1 MARLTIQ
8 NLTKKFVK
16 NAAVDRVS
24 LEIPDGAFAGI
35 LGPSGCGKTTLL
47 RLIAGLEQPTQG
59 DILIGDRNITMLPP
73 EKRELGMMFQSYA
86 LFPHMSVR
94 DNLRF
99 PLKARKIGTS
109 QEQNDKIKQ
118 VLALVQLE
126 EKIDRLPRQL
136 SGGEQQRVALARAII
151 AEPSVLLLDEP
162 LSNLDAKLRAGM
174 QIELIELHRK
184 LGLTTIF
191 VTHDQEEALALSDVI
206 VLMLEGRVKQI
217 GTPEKIY
224 SNPKTPFAADFL
236 GSANLIPVTVVHSQD
251 DQWQAILPNGPKIRV
266 PAPGTEKTGEYLLML
281 RQEDLKLTDNAR
293 KFDAAV
299 PVKVLAQ
306 VYLGAK
312 IRFVVG
318 LGDQRLNILM
328 TKAEAVFASKATHL
342 AWRVNDASLL
352 PMG

>member
-24 LEIPDGAFAGI
+24 LEIPDGAFVGI
-35 LGPSGCGKTTLL
+35 IGPSGCGKTTLL
-47 RLIAGLEQPTQG
+47 RLIAGLERPTQG
-59 DILIGDRNITMLPP
+59 NILIDDRNITMLPP
-73 EKRELGMMFQSYA
+73 EKRGLGMMFQSYA
-86 LFPHMSVR
+86 LFPHMTVR
-94 DNLRF
+94 ENLRF
-99 PLKARKIGTS
+99 PLKASKIGNR
-109 QEQNDKIKQ
+109 QEQNNKIKQ

-126 EKIDRLPRQL
+126 EKIDRIPRQL
-136 SGGEQQRVALARAII
+136 GGGEQQRVALARAII

-174 QIELIELHRK
+174 QMELIELHRK

-236 GSANLIPVTVVHSQD
+236 GSANLIPVNVVHSQD
-251 DQWQAILPNGPKIRV
+251 GQWQAILPNGHKI
-266 PAPGTEKTGEYLLML
+266 PAPPPGTKKTGEYLLML

-293 KFDAAV
+293 QFDAAV
-299 PVKVLAQ
+299 PVKVLAH

-342 AWRVNDASLL
+342 AWRVNDSSLL
-352 PMG
+352 PQ

>member
-1 MARLTIQ
+1 MARLTIK
-8 NLTKKFVK
+8 NLTKKFVN

-24 LEIPDGAFAGI
+24 LEIPDGSFAGI

-47 RLIAGLEQPTQG
+47 RLIAGLERPTQG
-59 DILIGDRNITMLPP
+59 DILIGDQNITMLPP
-73 EKRELGMMFQSYA
+73 EKRGLGMMFQSYA
-86 LFPHMSVR
+86 LFPHMTVR

-99 PLKARKIGTS
+99 PLKANKIGTNR
-109 QEQNDKIKQ
+109 EQNDKIKQ

-151 AEPSVLLLDEP
+151 AEPRVLLLDEP

-217 GTPEKIY
+217 GTPENIY
-224 SNPKTPFAADFL
+224 SNPKTPFAADFM
-236 GSANLIPVTVVHSQD
+236 GSANLIPVNVVHSKN
-251 DQWQAILPNGPKIRV
+251 DQWQAILPNGHIIPV
-266 PAPGTEKTGEYLLML
+266 LPPGAEKTGEYLLML

-299 PVKVLAQ
+299 PVKVFAQ

-318 LGDQRLNILM
+318 LGDQQLNLLM
-328 TKAEAVFASKATHL
+328 SKEEAVFSSKATHL
-342 AWRVNDASLL
+342 AWRVKDSSLL
-352 PMG
+352 PMS

>member
-1 MARLTIQ
+1 MARLTIK
-8 NLTKKFVK
+8 NLTKKFVN

-24 LEIPDGAFAGI
+24 LEIPDGSFAGI

-47 RLIAGLEQPTQG
+47 RLIAGLERPTQG
-59 DILIGDRNITMLPP
+59 DILIGDQNITMLPP
-73 EKRELGMMFQSYA
+73 EKRGLGMMFQSYA
-86 LFPHMSVR
+86 LFPHMTVR

-99 PLKARKIGTS
+99 PLKANKIGTNR
-109 QEQNDKIKQ
+109 EQNDKIKQ

-217 GTPEKIY
+217 GTPENIY
-224 SNPKTPFAADFL
+224 SNPKTPFAADFM
-236 GSANLIPVTVVHSQD
+236 GSANLIPVNVVHSKN
-251 DQWQAILPNGPKIRV
+251 DQWQAILPNGHIIPV
-266 PAPGTEKTGEYLLML
+266 LPPGAEKTGEYLLML

-299 PVKVLAQ
+299 PVKVFAQ

-318 LGDQRLNILM
+318 LGDQQLNLLM
-328 TKAEAVFASKATHL
+328 SKEEAVFSSKATHL
-342 AWRVNDASLL
+342 AWRVKDSSLL
-352 PMG
+352 PMS

>member
-1 MARLTIQ
+1 
-8 NLTKKFVK
+8 
-16 NAAVDRVS
+16 
-24 LEIPDGAFAGI
+24 
-35 LGPSGCGKTTLL
+35 
-47 RLIAGLEQPTQG
+47 
-59 DILIGDRNITMLPP
+59 
-73 EKRELGMMFQSYA
+73 KRGLGMMFQSYA
-86 LFPHMSVR
+86 LFPHMTVR

-99 PLKARKIGTS
+99 PLKANKIGTNR
-109 QEQNDKIKQ
+109 EQNDKIKQ

-224 SNPKTPFAADFL
+224 SNPKTPFAADFM
-236 GSANLIPVTVVHSQD
+236 GSANLIPVNVVHSQD
-251 DQWQAILPNGPKIRV
+251 GHWQAILPNGHKIPV
-266 PAPGTEKTGEYLLML
+266 PPLETDKTGEYLLML
-281 RQEDLKLTDNAR
+281 RQEDLKLTDNASQ
-293 KFDAAV
+293 FDAAV

-342 AWRVNDASLL
+342 AWRVNDSNLL
-352 PMG
+352 PMS

>member
-1 MARLTIQ
+1 MARVTIQ
-8 NLTKKFVK
+8 NLTKKFGK
-16 NAAVDRVS
+16 NPAVDRIS
-24 LEIPDGAFAGI
+24 LEIPDGAFVGI

-47 RLIAGLEQPTQG
+47 RLIAGLERPTQG

-73 EKRELGMMFQSYA
+73 EKRGLGMMFQSYA
-86 LFPHMSVR
+86 LFPHMTVR
-94 DNLRF
+94 DNLKF
-99 PLKARKIGTS
+99 PLKANKIGTS
-109 QEQNDKIKQ
+109 QEQNEKIKQ

-126 EKIDRLPRQL
+126 EKIDRIPRQL

-174 QIELIELHRK
+174 QVELIELHRK

-191 VTHDQEEALALSDVI
+191 VTHDQEEALALSDII
-206 VLMLEGRVKQI
+206 VLMLAGKVKQI

-224 SNPKTPFAADFL
+224 SNPMTPFAADFL
-236 GSANLIPVTVVHSQD
+236 GSANLIPVKVIQSD
-251 DQWQAILPNGPKIRV
+251 GGQWQAILPNGHNI
-266 PAPGTEKTGEYLLML
+266 PAPLPDAKKSGKYLLML

-293 KFDAAV
+293 QFDAAV
-299 PVKVLAQ
+299 PVKALAQ

-328 TKAEAVFASKATHL
+328 SKEEAAVASKATHL
-342 AWRVNDASLL
+342 AWRVVDSNLL
-352 PMG
+352 PVS

>member
-1 MARLTIQ
+1 
-8 NLTKKFVK
+8 
-16 NAAVDRVS
+16 
-24 LEIPDGAFAGI
+24 
-35 LGPSGCGKTTLL
+35 
-47 RLIAGLEQPTQG
+47 
-59 DILIGDRNITMLPP
+59 
-73 EKRELGMMFQSYA
+73 MMFQSYA
-86 LFPHMSVR
+86 LFPHMTVR

-99 PLKARKIGTS
+99 PLKANKIGTNR
-109 QEQNDKIKQ
+109 EQNDKIKQ

-224 SNPKTPFAADFL
+224 SNPKTPFAADFM
-236 GSANLIPVTVVHSQD
+236 GSANLIPVNVVHSQD
-251 DQWQAILPNGPKIRV
+251 GHWQAILPNGHKIPV
-266 PAPGTEKTGEYLLML
+266 PPLETDKTGEYLLML
-281 RQEDLKLTDNAR
+281 RQEDLKLTDNASQ
-293 KFDAAV
+293 FDAAV

-342 AWRVNDASLL
+342 AWRVNDSNLL
-352 PMG
+352 PMS

>member
-1 MARLTIQ
+1 
-8 NLTKKFVK
+8 
-16 NAAVDRVS
+16 
-24 LEIPDGAFAGI
+24 GAFAGI

-47 RLIAGLEQPTQG
+47 RLIAGLERPTQG
-59 DILIGDRNITMLPP
+59 DILIGDQNITMLPP
-73 EKRELGMMFQSYA
+73 EKRGLGMMFQSYA
-86 LFPHMSVR
+86 LFPHMTVR

-99 PLKARKIGTS
+99 PLKANKIGTNR
-109 QEQNDKIKQ
+109 EQNDKIKQ

-151 AEPSVLLLDEP
+151 AEPRLLLLDEP

-224 SNPKTPFAADFL
+224 SNPKTPFAADFM
-236 GSANLIPVTVVHSQD
+236 GSANLIPVNVVHSQD
-251 DQWQAILPNGPKIRV
+251 GHWQAILPNGHKIPV
-266 PAPGTEKTGEYLLML
+266 PPLETDKTGEYLLML
-281 RQEDLKLTDNAR
+281 RQEDLKLTDNASQ
-293 KFDAAV
+293 FDAAV

-342 AWRVNDASLL
+342 AWRVNDSNLL
-352 PMG
+352 PMS